1 MPHVTL
7 TTKRL
12 LLRPWTEA
20 DAPRLFELCSDPKVG
35 PACGFP
41 PHTSVGQS
49 LSAIRDELSNDEA
62 YAVALAGT
70 GEVIG
75 CASLRFGDD
84 ACSLRDDE
92 PELGFWIG
100 SAYWGRGFAT
110 EAARRLVGHAFLD
123 LSCSAVWCCHYEGNE
138 ASRRVQQ
145 KLGFS
150 YVRTNPRGDTRLGY
164 TLPEVESV
172 LTRAAFDATR

>member
-1 MPHVTL
+1 M
-7 TTKRL
+7 
-12 LLRPWTEA
+12 
-20 DAPRLFELCSDPKVG
+20 
-35 PACGFP
+35 
-41 PHTSVGQS
+41 TSPS
-49 LSAIRDELSNDEA
+49 SAS
-62 YAVALAGT
+62 
-70 GEVIG
+70 
-75 CASLRFGDD
+75 
-84 ACSLRDDE
+84 
-92 PELGFWIG
+92 G
-100 SAYWGRGFAT
+100 SAAPTGGRGFAT

-164 TLPEVESV
+164 TLPEVEST